1 MAGDPI
7 AGDDRSTIDSTSP
20 CRIAFRAIIR
30 GHKHLTF
37 ACLKRRLLEAATFT
51 AKIVRTACVQAACIA
66 VAVSGS
72 IGPEAWASAPARA
85 GINGVWMTEHADA
98 KIRIAACGK
107 TLCGTIVW
115 LAEPV
120 GADGRPKSDVNNSDE
135 AKRARPLMGL
145 AIFTGL
151 TPDGQEWRGRAY
163 NSDDGQ
169 DYDVQMRLLDEQH
182 ASVKGCVLGGAI
194 CGEQTLTRG

>member
-1 MAGDPI
+1 LVVVI
-7 AGDDRSTIDSTSP
+7 
-20 CRIAFRAIIR
+20 
-30 GHKHLTF
+30 
-37 ACLKRRLLEAATFT
+37 
-51 AKIVRTACVQAACIA
+51 
-66 VAVSGS
+66 SGS
-72 IGPEAWASAPARA
+72 VWPGALASAPIRA

-107 TLCGTIVW
+107 TFCGTIVW

-120 GADGRPKSDVNNSDE
+120 DANGRAKIDVNNSDE
-135 AKRARPLMGL
+135 AKRVRPLIGL
-145 AIFTGL
+145 TIFTGL

-169 DYDVQMRLLDEQH
+169 DYEVEMRLLDEQH

-194 CGEQTLTRG
+194 CGEQTLTRS